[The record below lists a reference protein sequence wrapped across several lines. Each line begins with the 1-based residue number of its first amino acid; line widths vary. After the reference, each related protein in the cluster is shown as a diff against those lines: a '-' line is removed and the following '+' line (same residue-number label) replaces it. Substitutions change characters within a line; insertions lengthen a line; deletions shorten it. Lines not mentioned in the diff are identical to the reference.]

1 MGRELARLP
10 VDPRLGRMLLAGSEQ
25 GSLEEL
31 LTICAGLSIQ
41 DPRERPADAQQ
52 AADEAHRKLAD
63 EKSDFLSYVKLWN
76 WYEKANAEKE
86 SNRKLE
92 AELHR
97 RYLSVRRLREWRDVR
112 RQLVQLTDELG
123 WRRNTSPAT
132 FEQVHRALLT
142 GLLGNI
148 GSKAVEDPD
157 FMAAMAKK
165 YGSMLAVSID
175 AKEDVV
181 ATRGWVDGSDKR
193 VLPFAQ
199 SMLDL
204 GINTLI
210 YTDISRD
217 GMLTGPNFTVLG
229 QLQQLPYIRLIASGG
244 MSSIDDIKKLKAM
257 GIYGAITG
265 KALYEGKITMAEIR
279 SLGGM

>member
-1 MGRELARLP
+1 MIVFPAIDIQNGRAVRLRQGVKDDSTTYFDNP
-10 VDPRLGRMLLAGSEQ
+10 VEAAVKWADEGALFLHVVDLDGAFS
-25 GSLEEL
+25 GSL
-31 LTICAGLSIQ
+31 
-41 DPRERPADAQQ
+41 
-52 AADEAHRKLAD
+52 
-63 EKSDFLSYVKLWN
+63 
-76 WYEKANAEKE
+76 ANASIISDICEAVDIPVE
-86 SNRKLE
+86 VGGGIRSEEAIETYLE
-92 AELHR
+92 AGVNR
-97 RYLSVRRLREWRDVR
+97 
-112 RQLVQLTDELG
+112 
-123 WRRNTSPAT
+123 
-132 FEQVHRALLT
+132 FI
-142 GLLGNI
+142 I

-165 YGSMLAVSID
+165 HGSMLAVSID

-244 MSSIDDIKKLKAM
+244 MSSIDDLKKLKAM

-265 KALYEGKITMAEIR
+265 KALYEGKITLAESR